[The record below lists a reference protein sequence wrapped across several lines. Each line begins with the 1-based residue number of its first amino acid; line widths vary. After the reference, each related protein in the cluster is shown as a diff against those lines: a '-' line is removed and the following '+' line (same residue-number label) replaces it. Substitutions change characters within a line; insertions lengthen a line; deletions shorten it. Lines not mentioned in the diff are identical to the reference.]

1 MNLNKRNRSLLVLL
15 ILAFCF
21 IATGVD
27 AQQKDSLS
35 APEPQIMVTAR
46 PKQDGK
52 IMLRWAVTTAKA
64 WRKLNSYGYELKRYT
79 IIRNK
84 ITLAQPIE
92 KKLGIFKPKPLDQWA
107 KIIETN
113 DNAAVMGQSLYGEK
127 FELGGI
133 KDLQS
138 IINLSEEQEQR
149 FTWGLYATDQDFE
162 TAQMAGL
169 GYIDTEVNANEK
181 YVYKLTSL
189 VPQTELLIKDGGVFI
204 GMQDYEALPK
214 PLDLSGTFLEGKT
227 MLSWNYAIHKQLYNS
242 YFIERSDDGITF
254 KRLNDLPITTLNNSD
269 KSDAKRMFYIDS
281 ISNGQTYHYRI
292 LGKTIFGE
300 TSPASAIVFGKGEK
314 LLAFVPHIT
323 TKNYLDDKRIIL
335 EWDFLEEGNKEIK
348 GFELNRSDK
357 VNGDYKVI
365 VKNIPPNARKILYD
379 NLQPTNY
386 LTITAIGLNG
396 SNRTSFPALVQ
407 PVDSIPPVKP
417 MGFKGTIDSLG
428 VVRLQW
434 EANKDKDILGYR
446 IFRGNNRNEEYS
458 QITISPHLTT
468 VYLDSVGVKNLNTKV
483 YYTLVAVD
491 QRFNMSE
498 PSDILELKKP
508 DFIKPT
514 QPIFKAY
521 QIKDSK
527 VIMDWTSSSSEDV
540 VKHEIYRKE
549 ENSPDWVLLHTVS
562 SRQSTVSRGQSAGG
576 SKQGEESSKQSA
588 VNNTETAQTEKLPT
602 ETWTDDQVVEGNQY
616 SYTIVAVD
624 DSGLQSD
631 QAPALTVI
639 IPKTSLPPAIRGLN
653 SFVDKTNHYIE
664 LYWSLYKEV
673 NVAEIAIYKGEK
685 DKPITLFRNVLPT
698 VNRIVDE
705 QVKPN
710 NEYTYLFRAVFKDGR
725 MSEITKLN
733 VKY

>member
-1 MNLNKRNRSLLVLL
+1 MYLNRNLLVLL
-15 ILAFCF
+15 IIVFCF
-21 IATGVD
+21 TTGVD
-27 AQQKDSLS
+27 AQQKDSLTTQ
-35 APEPQIMVTAR
+35 EPQIMVTAR
-46 PKQDGK
+46 PNQDGK
-52 IMLRWAVTTAKA
+52 IMVRWAVTTAKA
-64 WRKLNSYGYELKRYT
+64 WRKLNVYGYELKRYT

-84 ITLAQPIE
+84 ITLQQPIE
-92 KKLGIFKPKPLDQWA
+92 KKLGVFKPKPLEQWE
-107 KIIETN
+107 KIIQNN

-162 TAQMAGL
+162 TALMAGL
-169 GYIDTEVNANEK
+169 GYIDTEINPNEK

-189 VPQTELLIKDGGVFI
+189 VPESEMLIKEGGVFI

-281 ISNGQTYHYRI
+281 ISNGKTYHYRI

-300 TSPASAIVFGKGEK
+300 ISPASAIVFGKSEK

-335 EWDFLEEGNKEIK
+335 EWEFLEEGNKEIK

-357 VNGDYKVI
+357 ANGDYEVI
-365 VKNIPPNARKILYD
+365 IKNIPPNARKILYD

-386 LTITAIGLNG
+386 LTITAIGLIG

-407 PVDSIPPVKP
+407 PVDSIPPAKP
-417 MGFKGTIDSLG
+417 VGFTGSIDSLG
-428 VVRLQW
+428 VVTLKW

-458 QITISPHLTT
+458 QITISPHLST
-468 VYLDSVGVKNLNTKV
+468 VYLDSVGVKNLNSKV
-483 YYTLVAVD
+483 YYTLIAID

-498 PSDILELKKP
+498 SSDILEIKKP

-514 QPIFKAY
+514 QPIFKSY
-521 QIKDSK
+521 QIKDRK
-527 VIMDWTSSSSEDV
+527 VIMNWTSSSSEDV
-540 VKHEIYRKE
+540 ITHEIYRKE
-549 ENSPDWVLLHTVS
+549 KKSPDWVLQYTDGRYKGVS
-562 SRQSTVSRGQSAGG
+562 TQGG
-576 SKQGEESSKQSA
+576 IR
-588 VNNTETAQTEKLPT
+588 TENLPI
-602 ETWTDDQVVEGNQY
+602 ETWTDDQIVEGNQY
-616 SYTIVAVD
+616 SYTIVAID
-624 DSGLQSD
+624 NSGLKSD

-639 IPKTSLPPAIRGLN
+639 IPKTTLPPAVKGMQ

-664 LYWSLYKEV
+664 LYWSMYKEI
-673 NVAEIAIYKGEK
+673 NVAEIAIYKGQK
-685 DKPITLFRNVLPT
+685 DKPITLFRNVLPS

-705 QVKPN
+705 HIQPN
-710 NEYTYLFRAVFKDGR
+710 NEYTYLLRVVFKDGR
-725 MSEITKLN
+725 MSEITELN